1 MVVGIG
7 SRANIKKENVLNAIK
22 IAMHNLKIPIGR
34 IDAIAT
40 AEIKA
45 NEEGILKT
53 AKHLKIP
60 LKIVSLNEIRKLNN
74 KTISDSDFVKDKFNI
89 PGVAEPS
96 ALIIANKNENNSK
109 LIHKKIAID
118 GVTVAVA
125 VSN

>member
-1 MVVGIG
+1 
-7 SRANIKKENVLNAIK
+7 
-22 IAMHNLKIPIGR
+22 MHNLKLPLGR

-40 AEIKA
+40 VEIKS

-53 AKHLKIP
+53 AKHLKTP
-60 LKIVSLNEIRKLNN
+60 LKIVSLNEIRRLNN
-74 KTISDSDFVKDKFNI
+74 KTISHSDFVKNKFNI
-89 PGVAEPS
+89 PGVAEPA

-109 LIHKKIAID
+109 LIHKKIAIN